1 VNDPFEI
8 GKKDSRRADQVAA
21 GAGAATVAMAP
32 TRVKLREPERKASS
46 ARVSGSTAK
55 VSDLTAL
62 RTFEGRRA
70 GNEAHTEQIARS
82 MKAKGYDK
90 SKPITLYR
98 SKDGT
103 MTMGDGHHR
112 HRAAAR
118 AGIDEVP
125 IQIKDRRRGT
135 SQVHAPFMLR
145 RQVKRQIRAD
155 KAMMAG
161 SKVGQGRGKST
172 AATRML
178 SSSKDFAHG
187 RHAYMAPLAVAT
199 GASLNAAER
208 QVEKSATQQI
218 LNEVATIGP
227 KVAFESAV
235 LLPMGAPGLL
245 RQAGREGARYVRA
258 ARATH
263 KAAKAKRVA
272 SGGRLRRLKR
282 V

>member
-1 VNDPFEI
+1 MTDPFNVQ
-8 GKKDSRRADQVAA
+8 KKDSRRADQVAA

-46 ARVSGSTAK
+46 ARVKGSSAK

-70 GNEAHTEQIARS
+70 GNEAHTERITRS
-82 MKAKGYDK
+82 MKSKGFDQ

-112 HRAAAR
+112 QRAAVR
-118 AGIDEVP
+118 AGVDEVP
-125 IQIKDRRRGT
+125 IKIVDRKRRT
-135 SQVHAPFMLR
+135 SQVHAPFLLR

-161 SKVGQGRGKST
+161 TKVGEGRGKST

-178 SSSKDFAHG
+178 ASGKDFAHG
-187 RHAYMAPLAVAT
+187 RHAYVAPLAVAT
-199 GASLNAAER
+199 GASLYAADR
-208 QVEKSATQQI
+208 QVTKSATQQI
-218 LNEVATIGP
+218 LNEIATVGP

-245 RQAGREGARYVRA
+245 RQAGKEGARYARA

-263 KAAKAKRVA
+263 QAAKAKRVA
-272 SGGRLRRLKR
+272 AGGRLRRLKR